1 MVTQRSWVW
10 AQLSAVIVP
19 VFKEVIQQNHSEIAG
34 TWAALCLAQESS
46 LSMAAIVRPP
56 VLRDTLSSWKR
67 ILLWEIFHFQ
77 IILSYNHNNFFS
89 LLIKLWLL
97 KVVNFIKIPLSCSL
111 CMEYLIILQ
120 INVNASGII
129 LSADIILYRIIF

>member
-34 TWAALCLAQESS
+34 TWPALCLAQESS

-56 VLRDTLSSWKR
+56 VLRHLEFMKKDSVVG
-67 ILLWEIFHFQ
+67 
-77 IILSYNHNNFFS
+77 NFS
-89 LLIKLWLL
+89 LS
-97 KVVNFIKIPLSCSL
+97 NHFIL
-111 CMEYLIILQ
+111 
-120 INVNASGII
+120 
-129 LSADIILYRIIF
+129 